1 MARHA
6 ELDWHRQIQNQKQ
19 NMAPVYQGAS
29 ISDLYAQRR
38 VREQIRE
45 RQARLATCGLLPA
58 LLALMLHLAW

>member
-19 NMAPVYQGAS
+19 NMAPAYQGAS

-38 VREQIRE
+38 VREQIRA
-45 RQARLATCGLLPA
+45 RQARLVCCGLLPSV
-58 LLALMLHLAW
+58 LALVLHLTW

>member
-58 LLALMLHLAW
+58 LLAYAVHLAW